1 MSIGIFFSFFPLT
14 GWFILP
20 LIMLLGPKIKALQGL
35 YNRISTTNILFWW
48 LLVYTI
54 IYIVAIVIV
63 SIYEGLLISVFT
75 PVALLLIFMLFALR
89 IKALQGLYSIKI
101 LGLNFLW
108 LLYFIFLISGLI
120 IFFRFE

>member
-1 MSIGIFFSFFPLT
+1 
-14 GWFILP
+14 
-20 LIMLLGPKIKALQGL
+20 MLLGPKIKALQGL

-48 LLVYTI
+48 LLVYI
-54 IYIVAIVIV
+54 YIYIVAIVLV
-63 SIYEGLLISVFT
+63 SINSSSLFIVNL

-108 LLYFIFLISGLI
+108 LLYFIFLILGLI
-120 IFFRFE
+120 VFLVLNNIGWSFWEIDY